1 MGDVGEAFEAMNEHK
16 GKERELKEPSR
27 FEYAKQELDKLG
39 VSNTKNG
46 DFIIVKVK
54 SGRIDFYPF
63 TGWFCGRKP
72 LGNIKGRGIVNL
84 IASLKGFR
92 NGVPLI

>member
-16 GKERELKEPSR
+16 RKERELKEPSR
-27 FEYAKQELDKLG
+27 FEYAKKELDKLG
-39 VSNTKNG
+39 VSNSKSG

-72 LGNIKGRGIVNL
+72 LGNIK
-84 IASLKGFR
+84 
-92 NGVPLI
+92 